1 MQIYMN
7 TKLVDSLVQII
18 ESLTPEEKALLNRKL
33 KPQQNQKQQ
42 EYQKLLE
49 LRARIFVR
57 RGGQL
62 LIPPGEEIIRQMRE
76 ERTDELVQACFSDLE
91 RSDSPK

>member
-1 MQIYMN
+1 MN

-18 ESLTPEEKALLNRKL
+18 ESLTPEEKSLLEIKL
-33 KPQQNQKQQ
+33 NPQQNQRQQ

-49 LRARIFVR
+49 LRARIFAR
-57 RGGQL
+57 TEGKL
-62 LIPPGEEIIRQMRE
+62 LIPSGEEIIQQLRE
-76 ERTDELVQACFSDLE
+76 ERTDELVQACFSGLE